1 MSNQNWIGHALRQTG
16 WRPQRQVIALATLG
30 FFIALILGGL
40 YLSQVVSDA
49 TTNRRLRELLE
60 QRDDLERVNE
70 QLRADI
76 ADLKSIPR
84 LQSRAVELGFQQV
97 TPGEIQ
103 YLLVEGYQP
112 QTADT
117 VAPIVLGEQNEEI
130 YDETFTEWLSRQ
142 IENLQ
147 DWWERR

>member
-1 MSNQNWIGHALRQTG
+1 MNNQNWIGHALRRTG

-84 LQSRAVELGFQQV
+84 LQFRAIELGFQQV
-97 TPGEIQ
+97 TPGEIR
-103 YLLVEGYQP
+103 YLVVEGYQP

-117 VAPIVLGEQNEEI
+117 VAPIVLEDQDEEV

-147 DWWERR
+147 DWWESR